1 MFFAEGQI
9 RVHLYGEPTD
19 MRKSYDGLQALARY
33 AMQRAPLDGAL
44 YVIEDD
50 IRVRA
55 LTGKEKRLH
64 RLTHSKPIVDHFF
77 FWVDWQL
84 HRPDLTPSTP
94 FAKALGYARQRR
106 AGLEVFLSDPDVPMD
121 PNVSARSSAL
131 LLNLPA

>member
-77 FWVDWQL
+77 FWVPLRQAICRL
-84 HRPDLTPSTP
+84 KFPP
-94 FAKALGYARQRR
+94 LGCGGTRTMPMNKRR
-106 AGLEVFLSDPDVPMD
+106 YLRDAVTASCC
-121 PNVSARSSAL
+121 SAL
-131 LLNLPA
+131 LNWPLQTSWPSMRRR

>member
-1 MFFAEGQI
+1 
-9 RVHLYGEPTD
+9 
-19 MRKSYDGLQALARY
+19 MRKSYDGLQALARH

-44 YVIEDD
+44 YVIDDD

-55 LTGKEKRLH
+55 LTGEEKRLH
-64 RLTHSKPIVDHFF
+64 RLTHSKPFVDHFF

-84 HRPDLTPSTP
+84 HRPDLIPSSP

-121 PNVSARSSAL
+121 PNHLERAL
-131 LLNLPA
+131 HVIPMGRKNRFLCSTEVGAKHVGIV